1 MASIW
6 FRCMGRTREGELSAS
21 NAAVLG
27 LLIEAPDDAKGLEER
42 LQERFLAAQW
52 SYSTA
57 HSALRSLKS
66 QGYVS
71 TVHAPGAPSAGTQ
84 TDTGRYARPDISALL
99 AVPSGPQPRAGDRP
113 AGGGDTVYEATGEG
127 TKMFRRWLRFP
138 APRTPI
144 RDELRTKIAFSR
156 PEDAPRLIE
165 LLEEEERVY
174 EREYNALHESIGP
187 LEDRMSAEAF
197 VDGQD
202 WTALMMVG
210 LLRDE
215 MSIWVA
221 KQRQRE
227 RLREY
232 LESLSAEVLRRAPS
246 SRPAAR

>member
-1 MASIW
+1 
-6 FRCMGRTREGELSAS
+6 MGRTREGELSAS

-27 LLIEAPDDAKGLEER
+27 LLIEAPDDARGLEER
-42 LQERFLAAQW
+42 LQERFVAAQW

-66 QGYVS
+66 QGYVG
-71 TVHAPGAPSAGTQ
+71 TVDATRTPPAGTQ
-84 TDTGRYARPDISALL
+84 TDTGRHARPDISALL
-99 AVPSGPQPRAGDRP
+99 STPSRPQPRPGDRP
-113 AGGGDTVYEATGEG
+113 VEGDTVYEATGEG
-127 TKMFRRWLRFP
+127 TKAFWRWLRFP
-138 APRTPI
+138 APRTAI

-165 LLEEEERVY
+165 LLEEEEREY

-202 WTALMMVG
+202 WAALMMVG

-215 MSIWVA
+215 MSIWLA

-232 LESLSAEVLRRAPS
+232 LEGLSAEALRRAPGL
-246 SRPAAR
+246 RPAGR

>member
-1 MASIW
+1 
-6 FRCMGRTREGELSAS
+6 MGRTREGELSAS
-21 NAAVLG
+21 TAAVLG

-42 LQERFLAAQW
+42 LQERFVAAQW

-57 HSALRSLKS
+57 HSALRSLKGH
-66 QGYVS
+66 GYVC
-71 TVHAPGAPSAGTQ
+71 TTDTARGPLTGTQ
-84 TDTGRYARPDISALL
+84 TDTHRHSRPDVSALL
-99 AVPSGPQPRAGDRP
+99 AASGPQTARVKDRSVEGDT
-113 AGGGDTVYEATGEG
+113 TVYEATTAGA
-127 TKMFRRWLRFP
+127 KVFWSWLRYP
-138 APRTPI
+138 APRTAI

-165 LLEEEERVY
+165 LLEEEEREY

-197 VDGQD
+197 LDGREWQ
-202 WTALMMVG
+202 ALMMVG

-215 MSIWVA
+215 MSIWLA

-232 LESLSAEVLRRAPS
+232 LESLSDAA
-246 SRPAAR
+246 SRSPGRPPAGR

>member
-1 MASIW
+1 
-6 FRCMGRTREGELSAS
+6 MGRTREGELSAS

-42 LQERFLAAQW
+42 LQERFVAAQW

-57 HSALRSLKS
+57 HSALRSLKG

-71 TVHAPGAPSAGTQ
+71 TIDATRAPLAGMQ
-84 TDTGRYARPDISALL
+84 TDTRRHARPDISALL
-99 AVPSGPQPRAGDRP
+99 STPQPPTTAASRERP
-113 AGGGDTVYEATGEG
+113 AEGDTLYEATGEG
-127 TKMFRRWLRFP
+127 TKAFWRWLRFP
-138 APRTPI
+138 APRTAI

-165 LLEEEERVY
+165 LLEEEEREY

-197 VDGQD
+197 IDGQD
-202 WTALMMVG
+202 WPALMMVG

-215 MSIWVA
+215 MTIWLA

-232 LESLSAEVLRRAPS
+232 LESLSAEALPRAS
-246 SRPAAR
+246 STRPEGR